1 MPFQNILVSEDNGLG
16 IITINRPEVRNALDP
31 QTFAEIREAARQL
44 RADNGI
50 RVVVITG
57 AGGKAFASG
66 ADIRTLRERSM
77 LDALITESIEVLN
90 FLENL
95 NKPVIAAVDGFALG
109 GGCELAMACDIRIAT
124 EKSKFG
130 QPEVNLGIIPGNGGT
145 QRLVRYV
152 GLGKAKE
159 LIFTGEVITAGEA
172 KEMGL
177 VNHVVPDEKSLME
190 KVKEI
195 AGKMMNKGPVAISLS
210 KASINTGMNTD
221 INTGLLFERYAQTIA
236 FGTEDRIEG
245 TAAFLEKRPANFKGR

>member
-1 MPFQNILVSEDNGLG
+1 MSFQNILVSKDNGLG

-31 QTFAEIREAARQL
+31 QTFAEIREAARQM
-44 RADNGI
+44 RADNEI

-159 LIFTGEVITAGEA
+159 LIFTGEVITAREA

>member
-1 MPFQNILVSEDNGLG
+1 MSFQNILVSEDNGLG

-31 QTFAEIREAARQL
+31 QTFAEIREAARQM
-44 RADNGI
+44 RADNEI

-159 LIFTGEVITAGEA
+159 LIFTGEVITAREA